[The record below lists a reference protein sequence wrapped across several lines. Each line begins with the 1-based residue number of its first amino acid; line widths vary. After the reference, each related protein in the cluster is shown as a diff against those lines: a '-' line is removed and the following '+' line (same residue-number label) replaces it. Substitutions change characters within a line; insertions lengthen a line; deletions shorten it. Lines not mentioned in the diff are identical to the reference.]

1 MPPSP
6 WRPVATSDSSQPERR
21 PHPIGQPAYM
31 VESVHNALILLNA
44 IRDQG
49 TLRLKD
55 AATEIKSAESTAHR
69 LLATLAYHD
78 FVVRDEQ
85 RHYRPG
91 PALGLGPAPWAA
103 ARPLRD
109 RCFPVMVDLASE
121 TGEMITL
128 VVRTGVRVRI
138 IATVEST
145 RTLRVGSRQGH
156 VPPAHS
162 TSGGRALLAELT
174 DDEVRS
180 LYASRTDEDR
190 LGAAELDELCVALA
204 AARRSGFSMQVD
216 VKEPGA
222 TSIGRALRNARG
234 QALGALNVALPTARL
249 RDSLDNGLLAHLE
262 RAVQRVAPA
271 VADLDQ
277 PPTKGPYR
285 ALDPS
290 E

>member
-1 MPPSP
+1 MQ
-6 WRPVATSDSSQPERR
+6 WRDDATPDPAERATR
-21 PHPIGQPAYM
+21 THPIGQPTYM

-49 TLRLKD
+49 SLRLKD
-55 AATEIKSAESTAHR
+55 AAAEIKSAESTAHR

-85 RHYRPG
+85 RRYRPG
-91 PALGLGPAPWAA
+91 PALGMGPVPWAA

-109 RCFPVMVDLASE
+109 RCYPVMVDLAAS

-128 VVRTGVRVRI
+128 VVRTGVRLRI

-162 TSGGRALLAELT
+162 TSGGRALLAGLT
-174 DDEVRS
+174 DEEVRS
-180 LYASRTDEDR
+180 LYASQNAGDR
-190 LGAAELDELCVALA
+190 LGADELDELCLALA
-204 AARRSGFSMQVD
+204 ATRRSGFSMQVD

-222 TSIGRALRNARG
+222 TSVGKALRNAQG
-234 QALGALNVALPTARL
+234 QALGALNIALPTARL
-249 RDSLDNGLLAHLE
+249 RESLDAGLLARLE
-262 RAVQRVAPA
+262 HAVRRIEPTI
-271 VADLDQ
+271 ADFDQ
-277 PPTKGPYR
+277 PPTHAPGGHDAPDR
-285 ALDPS
+285 PD
-290 E
+290 